1 MSEKPLR
8 FGSKTTPDLV
18 GDRIRQ
24 LKELFPECV
33 AEGVIDFDRLR
44 AALGDLADML
54 RRAR

>member
-1 MSEKPLR
+1 MGENPLR
-8 FGSKTTPDLV
+8 LVKTTPDIV

-24 LKELFPECV
+24 LEEWLPECV
-33 AEGVIDFDRLR
+33 AEGVANFDRLR